1 MPKAC
6 YRSKQ
11 IISGRSSQ
19 SDRRYL
25 PDRVQQK
32 VEHELND
39 GFHFLPSSARS
50 FCSCA
55 SFLGVRCFASAR
67 LITKL
72 SADPPNKRSIISVMC
87 CVVTWLRLT
96 AGL

>member
-1 MPKAC
+1 MSKTR

-11 IISGRSSQ
+11 IISDYSSQ
-19 SDRRYL
+19 RNRGYL

-32 VEHELND
+32 VEHQLNN
-39 GFHFLPSSARS
+39 GFHFLPSSSRS

-55 SFLGVRCFASAR
+55 SFLGVRCFVSTR

-72 SADPPNKRSIISVMC
+72 SAEPPNKRSIISVMC